1 MTLKDLRTSRPKIP
15 MRLCGKLSIS
25 RSFFLLYISLHF
37 IFILYT
43 VFSFL
48 DIILVIIMSY
58 ENFSSP
64 GNGDATGTGNGPSL
78 RDPEDKIQKSDSAY
92 KMHMDKASEAVPS
105 GPGMKNS
112 PESYSSPPQHLED
125 SHNFDNTET
134 IRASTLDLPEHKDLQ
149 HRSTMSKLRTYMG
162 LEPEAPIMEGH
173 DVHAHL
179 TWSSVRVIM
188 REPFAEFF
196 GTFIMILFGNGS
208 VAQVLLSTGETTAP
222 GGNGFGQYQSIS
234 WGWGL
239 GVMLGIY
246 VAGDSGGFLNPAITL
261 CFCLYRKLPWRRLPI
276 YFLAQVLGAFCASAV
291 VYANYITAIDQ
302 VNGHGIRTVPP
313 AKGATAGK
321 PNLYFLFANC
331 V

>member
-1 MTLKDLRTSRPKIP
+1 
-15 MRLCGKLSIS
+15 
-25 RSFFLLYISLHF
+25 
-37 IFILYT
+37 
-43 VFSFL
+43 
-48 DIILVIIMSY
+48 MSY
-58 ENFSSP
+58 QNFSSP
-64 GNGDATGTGNGPSL
+64 RDDDTTGTGSGPGL
-78 RDPEDKIQKSDSAY
+78 RDPDDKIQKSDSAY
-92 KMHMDKASEAVPS
+92 KRHLDKASEAVPS
-105 GPGMKNS
+105 GPGMRNGQGDNY
-112 PESYSSPPQHLED
+112 PPPQHLED
-125 SHNFDNTET
+125 AHNLDNAET
-134 IRASTLDLPEHKDLQ
+134 IRASTTDMPEHKQKDLQ
-149 HRSTMSKLRTYMG
+149 HRSTLSTVRTYMG
-162 LEPEAPIMEGH
+162 LEPEAPILEGH
-173 DVHAHL
+173 DVHHHL

-196 GTFIMILFGNGS
+196 GTFIMILFGDGS

-276 YFLAQVLGAFCASAV
+276 YFLAQLLGAFCASGV

-321 PNLYFLFANC
+321 SKSCTYRKQRLI
-331 V
+331 